1 MGHRELGG
9 TRWGPGGGEAWA
21 RPGVAIGPLLPWGR
35 APGGPCA
42 GRGGGEGNEPTRDS
56 RTCGRITCL
65 PPPGPAPRV
74 RRGPL
79 QGGSPG
85 PQAELVTSRGG
96 GQSAAAAAEGAEAA
110 AAAAAP
116 LPARPWPSAASP
128 RCSRTTPS
136 RCGLSRER
144 GGGARRRQRLG
155 LVRSGPR
162 VTPAASL
169 AGPRGGA
176 ALARPRA
183 RGAGHLQPLR
193 EQRGEAGGRA
203 AGPLPGGRGP
213 PRDQRCLTVPLFFLQ
228 PLPPYQAPSAAL
240 PPLPAAG
247 MPPPQ
252 AAAQPPR
259 KASPTEPRNYGSYGT
274 QVAGGGG
281 GKAAAGPPRGGQG
294 EKVGAPGP
302 AFSLRPRPAGLG
314 GRRHG

>member
-144 GGGARRRQRLG
+144 GGGAAAATARPG
-155 LVRSGPR
+155 PVRSPCHTGRVSCRTPRRCSPGP
-162 VTPAASL
+162 
-169 AGPRGGA
+169 
-176 ALARPRA
+176 
-183 RGAGHLQPLR
+183 
-193 EQRGEAGGRA
+193 
-203 AGPLPGGRGP
+203 
-213 PRDQRCLTVPLFFLQ
+213 
-228 PLPPYQAPSAAL
+228 APSARRWT
-240 PPLPAAG
+240 PTTPSRAA
-247 MPPPQ
+247 
-252 AAAQPPR
+252 R
-259 KASPTEPRNYGSYGT
+259 
-274 QVAGGGG
+274 
-281 GKAAAGPPRGGQG
+281 
-294 EKVGAPGP
+294 
-302 AFSLRPRPAGLG
+302 
-314 GRRHG
+314 

>member
-110 AAAAAP
+110 AAAAP

-155 LVRSGPR
+155 LVRSGPVPVSHR
-162 VTPAASL
+162 PRLLQDPAAVQPWP
-169 AGPRGGA
+169 GPERA
-176 ALARPRA
+176 ALDTYNPFESSAVRR
-183 RGAGHLQPLR
+183 
-193 EQRGEAGGRA
+193 AGGRR
-203 AGPLPGGRGP
+203 GRFPADG
-213 PRDQRCLTVPLFFLQ
+213 
-228 PLPPYQAPSAAL
+228 AL
-240 PPLPAAG
+240 PATSGALPC
-247 MPPPQ
+247 PSSSCSRCRRTR
-252 AAAQPPR
+252 PR
-259 KASPTEPRNYGSYGT
+259 RRLCRPCQRPVCPRRRRPRS
-274 QVAGGGG
+274 
-281 GKAAAGPPRGGQG
+281 PRG
-294 EKVGAPGP
+294 KPAPRSP
-302 AFSLRPRPAGLG
+302 ETMAPTA
-314 GRRHG
+314 RR